1 MTHRLISFLG
11 VIVAIILCT
20 GLAPAQQSSSTSENA
35 QTTDARLRKKA
46 FNLLESL
53 ADQINTLQSTENRAR
68 LGSNIAGSL
77 WNHDEKRAQSLL
89 VSVEADIKTGLQN
102 CDTDDPTDVHT
113 LMVFLRLRQDTVER
127 IAKHDAE
134 LALAFLKATE
144 PMLDKP
150 LPYGVSD
157 NDRAFE
163 LRLAKEITANNPDLA
178 LKLGRQSLARGFFH
192 DLLSLLR
199 QLNKKNKEQAL
210 ILYKEIVGK
219 LRNANLAREWDALHF
234 MQSLVRSFK
243 PPLADDATYRDLI
256 NIALTSALANN
267 CVNKTSRDDRAE
279 FCGQIASLVPEM
291 EKIDPLRAAQLKHW
305 VAGVQEWGFA
315 GEAFEELNDVVQNG
329 TVDEVLA
336 LALKHPRMEGE
347 IYWQAMRKAQAS
359 GDTERA
365 RKIATDYGGHPER
378 KQRMLAQIERAQAWA
393 SMNDE
398 KMSEL
403 LRSLSTIPRI
413 QERVGLLLTLA
424 NRVGVN
430 DRKTAM
436 ELLNHASGIIDT
448 MKPGKEQT
456 ETQMGLAMMYCSE
469 KSDRGLAI
477 MESLV
482 PKLNDLVAAA
492 VKLDGYDNRYVR
504 EGEWNMTGEGVMGG
518 LLTGLAHNA
527 GYFAWCDFDRAVSLA
542 AQFERSEI
550 RMMAQLKLA
559 QGILAGPPK
568 RLPMVTDLDF

>member
-1 MTHRLISFLG
+1 MTHRLRSYLG
-11 VIVAIILCT
+11 VIVAIILCS
-20 GLAPAQQSSSTSENA
+20 GLAPAQQSSSTSQNA
-35 QTTDARLRKKA
+35 QTTDARLREKA

-53 ADQINTLQSTENRAR
+53 AEQISTLQSTENRAR

-77 WNHDEKRAQSLL
+77 WNHDEKRARSLL
-89 VSVEADIKTGLQN
+89 VSVEADIKAGLQN
-102 CDTDDPTDVHT
+102 HDSEDPTDVHT
-113 LMVFLRLRQDTVER
+113 LVVFLRLRQDTVER

-134 LALAFLKATE
+134 SALAFLKATE
-144 PMLDKP
+144 PILDKP
-150 LPYGVSD
+150 LPYGLSES
-157 NDRAFE
+157 DRAFE

-178 LKLGRQSLARGFFH
+178 LKLGRQSLARGFSH

-199 QLNKKNKEQAL
+199 QLNKKHKEQAL
-210 ILYKEIVGK
+210 IFYKEIVGK
-219 LRNANLAREWDALHF
+219 LRNANLEREWDALHF
-234 MQSLVRSFK
+234 VQSLARSFK
-243 PPLADDATYRDLI
+243 PPLADDATFRDLI
-256 NIALTSALANN
+256 NIAITSALANN
-267 CVNKTSRDDRAE
+267 CADKTSRDDREE
-279 FCGQIASLVPEM
+279 FCRQIASLVPEM

-305 VAGVQEWGFA
+305 GSGVQEWGFSR
-315 GEAFEELNDVVQNG
+315 EAFEELNDVVQNG

-336 LALKHPRMEGE
+336 LAPKHPRMETE
-347 IYWQAMRKAQAS
+347 IYWQAMMKAQAA

-365 RKIATDYGGHPER
+365 RKIATDYRGDPER
-378 KQRMLAQIERAQAWA
+378 KQHMLAQIDRAQASE

-398 KMSEL
+398 KISEV

-413 QERVGLLLTLA
+413 QDRVGVLLSLA

-430 DRKTAM
+430 DRKRAL
-436 ELLNHASGIIDT
+436 ELLNHASGIVDT

-456 ETQMGLAMMYCSE
+456 ETQMGLAIMYCLE

-492 VKLDGYDNRYVR
+492 VKLDGYGQHYVR
-504 EGEWNMTGEGVMGG
+504 EGEWNMTGEGVIGS
-518 LLTGLAHNA
+518 LTTGLAHNA

-550 RMMAQLKLA
+550 RIMAQLKLA

-568 RLPMVTDLDF
+568 RLPMVTNLHF